1 MTDTTSVSDSVSDDA
16 GVLRVRNPGDL
27 IEAIPYLLGFH
38 PRDSVVVVGLA
49 DTRVTVTARVDLG
62 ELTDAAVLAETL
74 RVLANSDATRV
85 IAAIYDG
92 TLSDVAKS
100 ALPHGDLIHDLGVR
114 AAGFGIELVEAVLVA
129 RGRWWSYVC
138 ADERCCPA
146 QGREL
151 PGDAS
156 PSRAA
161 ATYAGLVALSDRDEL
176 AGLLEPDDA
185 AHRARLEPAIAEHEN
200 LAVSAVVGGYDKR
213 RQRSVKRAI
222 FAAARDADGSLFPGD
237 GVGGLS
243 DDDAC
248 RFAAALAETSIRD
261 AVWLAV
267 DQRRLDGRA
276 LWREL
281 ARRVPPPYDAAPL
294 FLFGWASWRDG
305 NGPSAG
311 IAAERALASDPDYT
325 AAELLLGALTHGLDP
340 HRTPRLRMPKSA

>member
-1 MTDTTSVSDSVSDDA
+1 MTVRCPTSPSPRCRTRSSSATWVCAPLDSASSWSKPSWWHGVGGGPTSVPTSA
-16 GVLRVRNPGDL
+16 
-27 IEAIPYLLGFH
+27 AAQ
-38 PRDSVVVVGLA
+38 PR
-49 DTRVTVTARVDLG
+49 
-62 ELTDAAVLAETL
+62 AA
-74 RVLANSDATRV
+74 SCPATR
-85 IAAIYDG
+85 
-92 TLSDVAKS
+92 
-100 ALPHGDLIHDLGVR
+100 R
-114 AAGFGIELVEAVLVA
+114 
-129 RGRWWSYVC
+129 
-138 ADERCCPA
+138 PA
-146 QGREL
+146 E
-151 PGDAS
+151 P
-156 PSRAA
+156 
-161 ATYAGLVALSDRDEL
+161 TYAGLVALSDRDEL

-237 GVGGLS
+237 DGGGLS
-243 DDDAC
+243 DDDIC

-267 DQRRLDGRA
+267 DQRRLDGRV